1 MARGPVTGL
10 LVALCIGT
18 AVHCLPKTS
27 ERAKRTVQQQVI
39 PEMDDPEAVPYP
51 STGCTDSGRMFR
63 INNQWERTYL
73 GSTLLCTCEGD
84 AGIKCVTKPAAE
96 ETCYDKINLRTY
108 RVGET
113 YDRPKDGMIWDC
125 TCIGSGKGKI
135 SCTIANRCHE
145 GGNSY
150 KIGDTWRRPHDTGNY
165 MLECVCL
172 GNGKG
177 EWTCKPVAER
187 CYDNAAGS
195 SYVVGETWEKPYQG
209 WMIVDCTCLGEGNGR
224 ITCTSRNRC
233 NDQDTKTSYRIGD
246 TWTKTDARDQTLQ
259 CLCTGNGRGEWKC
272 ERHTSSHA
280 TGTGVSTQVRPALH
294 QPNALPE
301 PPAEGTCTSVSGVT
315 YHVGMR
321 WIRTQGSKQMLCT
334 CLGNGVSCEEWE
346 GQSLVYGGNSDGKPC
361 AFPFVYSGKTYYSC
375 TSEGRSDGQLWCGT
389 SSNYDADQQ
398 YSFCTEK
405 TALVTTRGGNSNGAL
420 CQFPFIYNGRNY
432 SDCTS
437 DGRRDNMKW
446 CGTTY
451 NYDEEQQFGFCP
463 MAAHEEVCT
472 TNDGIMYRLGDEW
485 DKRHDVLG
493 HMMRCTCMGN
503 GRGEWS
509 CTAVS
514 QLKDQCVVDGLT
526 YDVNQLFSKRHNEGY
541 MMNCT
546 CFGQGRGRWKC
557 DAIDQCQEPE
567 TKAFYQIGESWDK
580 VIHGARY
587 RCYCQGNGIGEH
599 ACEPLQAG
607 VQGPVRVI
615 ITEGSTQP
623 DSHPIQWNP
632 PASAHII
639 HYVLKWR
646 VKNTHRPWR
655 EAKIPG
661 HLNSYTISGLKP
673 GLTYEGQLISIL
685 RQGSREVTRFDFTTT
700 YGTLNTAEGETRQT
714 SPDVVD
720 ISESVTEI
728 TSNSFVISWVSASD
742 TISGFRVEYELTE
755 NGVPMTLELPNTQKS
770 VTISE
775 LLPGRRYNVRVHEV
789 SPAGEDTLILTT
801 TQTTAPDA
809 PAEHNINEIGESA
822 IIISWTKPQAPITG
836 YRVVYT
842 PSIEGS
848 STELNLPDT
857 ATQVTLG
864 DLLPGIL
871 YNISIFSVEDD
882 MESEPVFVQVTTA
895 GESTSEEVQAPTD
908 LQFYEVSDVK
918 ITITW
923 TGPPSEVSG
932 YRVAFT
938 PVIPGG
944 PTQRPLQ
951 LPVTHNAY
959 AEITHLQPGTLYR
972 FFIYTNN
979 GGVESQPLVGE
990 QSTKPDAPGHLRFD
1004 DITEDSALLIWSAPR
1019 ASVTGY
1025 RLFVTVEGSNPK
1037 QQRIPGD
1044 VTQYRL
1050 PNLQPDTDYT
1060 IRLHSEQGNT
1070 LSEGVDGIFT
1080 TSQAMGQSPRFTT
1093 DVTDT
1098 SIIISWTPVPRFS
1111 YRMSV
1116 KPSQGGEAP
1125 RDVTSDLG
1133 SIIISG
1139 LTPGTE
1145 YITSVQPIVNGRK
1158 QGPPITSRVTTP
1170 LSPPTDLNL
1179 VSNPDNGDLTVKWV
1193 ASSTPD
1199 ITGYRVTCNPTN
1211 GQRGNTLEEN
1221 VRPDQTDCTLENL
1234 SPGVEYNVSVFT
1246 VKDQMESEPV
1256 STTVT
1261 QVVPS
1266 PTNLHFDEVGSDT
1279 MRVSWTMS
1287 RTTEISRFL
1296 IRYQPME
1303 DSNVQEINV
1312 GKTTDSTVLQNLQ
1325 PNTEYQ
1331 VSVVSVY
1338 EDHESQPITGTQ
1350 RTTFDSPTDL
1360 TFSEISSNSFTVRW
1374 VAPLARINGY
1384 RLRYQPVSGGRPKDE
1399 RLPPTRNQFT
1409 LTNLLPETEYDIYIF
1424 AISGRDESQPL
1435 EGRQTT
1441 VTEAPTGLEV
1451 TDSTPSTLTISWNHP
1466 PVTVRYYRITHGESG
1481 EQPTKEFTVPG
1492 TRSTA
1497 TIENLQPDTEYTITV
1512 YAVTGRGDSPASST
1526 PIYVTH
1532 RTNTI
1537 GGRPYI
1543 PSPSSMDVTEVQ
1555 DNAITVR
1562 WSPAKGPI
1570 TGYRVTG
1577 APKDGDGPTFS
1588 EVVGPEKTE
1597 MTLTGLSPTV
1607 EYVVSVFA
1615 IGKAGE
1621 SPPVVENAI
1630 TGGSGGHPTD
1640 HPTDLSFTDVET
1652 SSLRVTWDAPL
1663 DRVTYYRVLYTSPEE
1678 GEREL
1683 YPAPRGT
1690 DTSAVIPGLRP
1701 NTEYTIQVI
1710 PVQGRS
1716 PLTTLLG
1723 KQATKGPTAGR
1734 VDRPTDLSFTDVD
1747 TTSLRVTWDAPT
1759 NRVTNYRV
1767 LYTSPVEGERE
1778 LYPAPR
1784 GSDTSVVIPRLRPN
1798 TEYTIQVIPMQ
1809 GRTPLPTLVGKQAT
1823 RGPTAGSGEH
1833 PTDLSFTD
1841 VETSSISFTWDAP
1854 TDRVTNY
1861 RVLYTSPVEG
1871 ERELYPAPRGSDT
1884 SAVIPGLRPNTE
1896 YTIQVIPV
1904 QGRTPLPTLVGK
1916 QATKGPLAG
1925 RVDRPTDLS
1934 FTDVDTSS
1942 ISFTWDAPTNRVTN
1956 YRVLYTSPEEGE
1968 RELYPAPRGTDTSAV
1983 IPGLRP
1989 NTEYTI
1995 QVIPMQGRT
2004 PLPTLVGK
2012 QATRGPTAG
2021 SGEHPTDLSFTD
2033 VETSSISFTWDAP
2046 TDRVTN
2052 YRVLYTSPV
2061 EGERELY
2068 PAPRGSD
2075 TSAVIPG
2082 LRPNTEYTIQVIPVQ
2097 GRTPLPTLVGKQATK
2112 GPLAGRVDRPTDLS
2126 FTDVDTSSISFTW
2139 GAPTDRV
2146 TNYRVLY
2153 TSPVEGERE
2162 LYPAPRGSDTSA
2174 VIPGLRPNTEYT
2186 IQVIP
2191 IQGRTPLPTLVGK
2204 QATRGPTAGSGEHPT
2219 DLSFTDVET
2228 NSISFTWDAPT
2239 DRVTNYR
2246 VLYTSPEEGE
2256 HELYPAP
2263 RGSETSA
2270 VIPGLRPNTEYTIQ
2284 VIPIQG
2290 RTPLP
2295 TLVGKQATRGPTAS
2309 GPVPAP
2315 TVMQFSEVGPTF
2327 FTITWISPSIRLTGY
2342 RVVVSPK
2349 NNLAPSKELNV
2360 APDSSRVTVPGLMV
2374 ATPYIVY
2381 VYALKDSSTSPPLT
2395 GEVTTTDNLSP
2406 PRRVKMSEVRDASI
2420 TLTWRAKIEPIT
2432 GFLIEAIP
2440 DDRRYPTIS
2449 KSIPEEARTFTL
2461 TGLQPG
2467 TVYTINMYT
2476 LNGNSRSPPFTLT
2489 VSTPA
2494 PAVNAPTDLQ
2504 FTSTTP
2510 TSISFSWRPP
2520 TTRITG
2526 YYVTYEEAGS
2536 RPREVTPR
2544 PHAGQN
2550 YATINGLR
2558 PGTEYII
2565 RIIALQNGQRSSPLV
2580 GKTTTQFGSLPL
2592 PLPPSRPDNKDG
2604 LDVPNVD
2611 DNSVQV
2617 VGTNGQDTLG
2627 GQGTNVEYT
2636 EYNQPNLPYRP
2647 QVPQRPHQ
2655 PLVYIPKAGPDG
2667 VRVPVVQVSEG
2678 PGHGL
2683 PYGFPENDTGRP
2695 QEAQTQ
2701 TVITWQPLPQSSAYE
2716 VHCEPLTH
2724 RNEKTFQMSLPG
2736 TSTSATLIG
2745 LTSGASYNVIVEA
2758 LKDALR
2764 HKVFEEVVTAGNTVS
2779 EGLPANGDSCYDTFT
2794 ATSHNVGEEWERMSE
2809 TGFKLWC
2816 RCLGLGSGHFRC
2828 DSSKW
2833 CHDNGANYRI
2843 GERWDRQAENGH
2855 MMSCTCLGNGKGE
2868 FKCEP
2873 HESTCYDDGKMYH
2886 IGNQW
2891 QKEYLGAICTCTCHG
2906 GQQGWRCENC
2916 IRPGGDATLVHPVR
2930 VNSHSS
2936 YGDTTLSRVNIQCP
2950 IECLRPDLL
2959 ADAIAPNNP
2968 NE

>member
-1823 RGPTAGSGEH
+1823 RGPTA
-1833 PTDLSFTD
+1833 
-1841 VETSSISFTWDAP
+1841 
-1854 TDRVTNY
+1854 
-1861 RVLYTSPVEG
+1861 
-1871 ERELYPAPRGSDT
+1871 
-1884 SAVIPGLRPNTE
+1884 
-1896 YTIQVIPV
+1896 
-1904 QGRTPLPTLVGK
+1904 
-1916 QATKGPLAG
+1916 
-1925 RVDRPTDLS
+1925 
-1934 FTDVDTSS
+1934 
-1942 ISFTWDAPTNRVTN
+1942 
-1956 YRVLYTSPEEGE
+1956 
-1968 RELYPAPRGTDTSAV
+1968 
-1983 IPGLRP
+1983 
-1989 NTEYTI
+1989 
-1995 QVIPMQGRT
+1995 
-2004 PLPTLVGK
+2004 
-2012 QATRGPTAG
+2012 
-2021 SGEHPTDLSFTD
+2021 
-2033 VETSSISFTWDAP
+2033 
-2046 TDRVTN
+2046 
-2052 YRVLYTSPV
+2052 
-2061 EGERELY
+2061 
-2068 PAPRGSD
+2068 
-2075 TSAVIPG
+2075 
-2082 LRPNTEYTIQVIPVQ
+2082 
-2097 GRTPLPTLVGKQATK
+2097 
-2112 GPLAGRVDRPTDLS
+2112 
-2126 FTDVDTSSISFTW
+2126 
-2139 GAPTDRV
+2139 
-2146 TNYRVLY
+2146 
-2153 TSPVEGERE
+2153 
-2162 LYPAPRGSDTSA
+2162 
-2174 VIPGLRPNTEYT
+2174 
-2186 IQVIP
+2186 
-2191 IQGRTPLPTLVGK
+2191 
-2204 QATRGPTAGSGEHPT
+2204 
-2219 DLSFTDVET
+2219 
-2228 NSISFTWDAPT
+2228 
-2239 DRVTNYR
+2239 
-2246 VLYTSPEEGE
+2246 
-2256 HELYPAP
+2256 
-2263 RGSETSA
+2263 
-2270 VIPGLRPNTEYTIQ
+2270 
-2284 VIPIQG
+2284 
-2290 RTPLP
+2290 
-2295 TLVGKQATRGPTAS
+2295 S

-2395 GEVTTTDNLSP
+2395 GEVTTTDSSSDLSP